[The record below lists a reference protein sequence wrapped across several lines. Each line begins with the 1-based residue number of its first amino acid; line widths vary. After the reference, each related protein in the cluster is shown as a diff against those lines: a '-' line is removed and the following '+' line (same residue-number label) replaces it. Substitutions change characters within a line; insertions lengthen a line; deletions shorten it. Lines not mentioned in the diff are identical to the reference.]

1 MAQLCAG
8 LPDQP
13 GCTRFFYGKYEMWRD
28 LWVALALLMII
39 EGIWPFLSPQS
50 MRRLMISIAQQNDRA
65 LRLTG
70 LASMV
75 GGVIFLYIVH

>member
-1 MAQLCAG
+1 
-8 LPDQP
+8 
-13 GCTRFFYGKYEMWRD
+13 MWRD